1 MNLTTRSA
9 FLVALIASVGAGAT
23 LFADEA
29 AVKDATAKHDFS
41 DGDRQKMIKGKALY
55 GSHCLHCHGINMV
68 TPGNAAF
75 DLRQFPHDDKARF
88 VNSVSKGKNNRMP
101 AWGDL
106 LKPEEIDQIWSYVVT
121 GGKG

>member
-1 MNLTTRSA
+1 MNMAARTA
-9 FLVALIASVGAGAT
+9 FLAVLLGVVGTGAN
-23 LFADEA
+23 LLADEA
-29 AVKDATAKHDFS
+29 AQKETAAKHDFS
-41 DGDRQKMIKGKALY
+41 ADRQKMIKGKALY

-88 VNSVSKGKNNRMP
+88 VDSVTKGKNNRMP

-106 LKPEEIDQIWSYVVT
+106 LKPEEIDEIWNYVVT

>member
-1 MNLTTRSA
+1 MGA
-9 FLVALIASVGAGAT
+9 LVAAIGAGT
-23 LFADEA
+23 VLLADEVA
-29 AVKDATAKHDFS
+29 QKETAAKHDFS
-41 DGDRQKMIKGKALY
+41 ADRQKTIKGKALY

-88 VNSVSKGKNNRMP
+88 VDSVTKGKNNRMP

-106 LKPEEIDQIWSYVVT
+106 LKPEEIDEIWNYVVT